1 MRREVRADKADGCA
15 PKVEADCNSA
25 LGGGGKKKRAHKGN
39 DGKQSQECWQ
49 SKSYPRGVC
58 QALNVPTRRAIH
70 RSLIHLFICSFIHPF
85 VHSFIHL
92 LIHSFPHSSTHSLAN
107 LRLRVRLVRNLVGK
121 KVADS
126 CRDAGGVNAIDSDLE
141 KRERKRE
148 TLNCVIRV
156 FVSLCSVLFCSGVSC
171 VFSASLSLP
180 GSPFCKTQTAA
191 SARSGST

>member
-1 MRREVRADKADGCA
+1 MLQKLKLIAIA
-15 PKVEADCNSA
+15 PWAE
-25 LGGGGKKKRAHKGN
+25 GEKKKEHTKATTVSRVRNA
-39 DGKQSQECWQ
+39 GKAKAIQEEFVKLSMYQ
-49 SKSYPRGVC
+49 RDE
-58 QALNVPTRRAIH
+58 RFID
-70 RSLIHLFICSFIHPF
+70 RSFICSF